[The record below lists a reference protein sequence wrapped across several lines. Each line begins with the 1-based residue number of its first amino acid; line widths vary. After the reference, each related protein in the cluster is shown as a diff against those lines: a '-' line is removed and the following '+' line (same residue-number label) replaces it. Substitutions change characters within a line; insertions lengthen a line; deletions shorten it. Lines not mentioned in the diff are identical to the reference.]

1 MTDSADVRPHEKHVT
16 LVNSRGLH
24 ARASAR
30 FVKLAEGFKAD
41 ITVEKDGINVCG
53 TSIMG
58 LMLLAAA
65 RGDRILMRASGPDA
79 DAAIAAL
86 SALVENRFDEAD

>member
-1 MTDSADVRPHEKHVT
+1 MQQVKI
-16 LVNSRGLH
+16 VNIKGLH

-30 FVKLAEGFKAD
+30 FVKLAATFDAI
-41 ITVEKDGINVCG
+41 ITVSKDGADVVG

-65 RGDRILMRASGPDA
+65 CHDTITIKAEGADA
-79 DAAIAAL
+79 DAAITAL
-86 SALVENRFDEAD
+86 IALVTDKFGEEK